1 MKKKSKGLT
10 IAYAIVG
17 LLLVATMAI
26 TAIGS
31 ATIGFDGM
39 VQKVEEVADA
49 AANLVTG
56 GQSTVN
62 ADTLTEEDVQNAVK
76 WIEEATKADDKDIN
90 AYLDEYY
97 NKFGYQLVSVQRLD
111 GSVQQMRLVP
121 FADDSQWQNDEIRPY
136 YAQQAGLV
144 EYPIADAVARPFT
157 LSEEEKALIKSLNV
171 NDTATMTKEQIL
183 EKRDQLFRAF
193 FENPILFEA
202 FVRLLHSQQIGQT
215 ETFGAHWDIGTRFI
229 QKTDE
234 ARATENGIYQLW
246 YTTINGQQ
254 YTLPEYHRYVAA
266 VIKFLSSLPV
276 EVVRLGSN
284 PGEHYNLVTAD
295 FTDHRRAVP
304 ANYYEDL
311 ASLMFAVPIKQ
322 DGAICFRLGANIYD
336 KRPEVLNYSI
346 RTKEEAK
353 ASTPAKSRGSSGG
366 SSSGG
371 STPSGGNTPGGGDTP
386 GGKPEGTKS
395 PADTKA
401 LAESDGH
408 DDDPGSGAWTED
420 AGNSPSNTTEGAAGH
435 ADTVTNRDGGDS
447 RNYDQGGDADVTHGG
462 ATPDTSAQ
470 ENKIGEGTGT
480 GHTGYQNGSG
490 GSASANNGVVEEI
503 VKIVLPGV

>member
-1 MKKKSKGLT
+1 MKKNKGKT

-17 LLLVATMAI
+17 VLLTATMAI
-26 TAIGS
+26 TVIGS

-39 VQKVEEVADA
+39 VQKAKEAADA
-49 AANLVTG
+49 AANFVTG

-90 AYLDEYY
+90 ALLDEYY

-121 FADDSQWQNDEIRPY
+121 FADDSQWQNDEIRTY

-144 EYPIADAVARPFT
+144 DYPIPGALARPLN

-171 NDTATMTKEQIL
+171 GDIANMSQEQLL

-215 ETFGAHWDIGTRFI
+215 ETFGAHWDIGTKFI
-229 QKTDE
+229 QKTDA
-234 ARATENGIYQLW
+234 ARQTENGIYQLW

-304 ANYYEDL
+304 ANRYEDL

-322 DGAICFRLGANIYD
+322 DGDICFRLGANIYD

-346 RTKEEAK
+346 RTKTEAK

-366 SSSGG
+366 SGG

-395 PADTKA
+395 PADTKP

-408 DDDPGSGAWTED
+408 DDDAGSGAWTED
-420 AGNSPSNTTEGAAGH
+420 DGNSPSSTTEGAAGH
-435 ADTVTNRDGGDS
+435 ANTITNRDGGDS

-462 ATPDTSAQ
+462 QTPDTAAQ
-470 ENKIGEGTGT
+470 ENKIGEGAGT
-480 GHTGYQNGSG
+480 DSTRWREDTSG
-490 GSASANNGVVEEI
+490 QSSSSTSGNVSGALS
-503 VKIVLPGV
+503 LPGV